1 MLAVRS
7 LEDLPEKVRRDREFG
22 PAVYLLGS
30 PLLADKIPDSRV
42 KLDRRIVDWE
52 WLIPRARGWSM
63 GEKMYLA
70 LAFNL
75 WSGNSE
81 YDWIKPDPYLNP
93 YRWAS
98 TLSDYSRFIEALG
111 LSGGLVLAEA
121 SA

>member
-7 LEDLPEKVRRDREFG
+7 LEDLPEAVRRDREFG

-30 PLLADKIPDSRV
+30 PLLADKIPATLV
-42 KLDRRIVDWE
+42 VLDRRFINWE
-52 WLIPRARGWSM
+52 RLIPAASMWST

-81 YDWIKPDPYLNP
+81 YDWITPDPYLNP
-93 YRWAS
+93 YRWS
-98 TLSDYSRFIEALG
+98 TTLTDYSRFLEALA

-121 SA
+121 T

>member
-1 MLAVRS
+1 MLTVHS

-22 PAVYLLGS
+22 PAIYLLGS
-30 PLLADKIPDSRV
+30 PLLADKIPDAWV
-42 KLDRRIVDWE
+42 NLDRRFINWE
-52 WLIPRARGWSM
+52 RLIPAADMWST

-75 WSGNSE
+75 WSGSSE

-98 TLSDYSRFIEALG
+98 TLTDYSRFIEALG
-111 LSGGLVLAEA
+111 LSGGLVLQEA
-121 SA
+121 I